1 MKKRNITLFT
11 AFAAAAAFASTANAA
26 VIIDGN
32 TQTLGVSPA
41 AANEYIS
48 DGVVTANGVS
58 SVTFGSLWTHNNGL
72 LKFGNRTTASLT
84 ISGGAV
90 LEVTNGGEDGVW
102 SLQLGNQGDGVVTT
116 LITGAGSKAETVARI
131 NVSRNESGST
141 LTIEDGG
148 LAVATDVVLARDSG
162 SNNFVRMGFGGIL
175 AILGNDKTTTGEF
188 WSTGGDA
195 TNLMQYDTGSGWANI
210 TAATGG
216 GVDYTIANGTGDLAG
231 YSVLT
236 MTAIPE
242 PTSLSLL
249 ALGGLALLRRRRA

>member
-1 MKKRNITLFT
+1 MLKTTKLT
-11 AFAAAAAFASTANAA
+11 AVLAIAGLVLALA
-26 VIIDGN
+26 
-32 TQTLGVSPA
+32 PA
-41 AANEYIS
+41 AQAAIILNGATQADPLTTQDVY
-48 DGVVTANGVS
+48 TANGVN
-58 SVTFGSLWTHNNGL
+58 TMDDGSLWTHNLNL

-210 TAATGG
+210 TAATA
-216 GVDYTIANGTGDLAG
+216 GVDYTIADGSGDTAG

-236 MTAIPE
+236 MTAVPE
-242 PTSLSLL
+242 PATMSLL
-249 ALGGLALLRRRRA
+249 AIGGLGLLMIRRRRA